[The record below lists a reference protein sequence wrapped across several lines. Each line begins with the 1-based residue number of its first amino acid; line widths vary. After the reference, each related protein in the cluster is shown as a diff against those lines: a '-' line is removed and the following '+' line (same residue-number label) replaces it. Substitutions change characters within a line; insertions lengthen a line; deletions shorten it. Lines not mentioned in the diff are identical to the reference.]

1 MREFLGTLFVV
12 GMCAVFG
19 KLFLHDDCV
28 LKRFKKSHKALA
40 VTGGLVYWILVLGI
54 VRFIVK
60 WE

>member
-1 MREFLGTLFVV
+1 MKELLGTLFVV

-19 KLFLHDDCV
+19 KLFLHEDCV
-28 LKRFKKSHKALA
+28 LKHFKKRHKVLA

-54 VRFIVK
+54 VRIIVK